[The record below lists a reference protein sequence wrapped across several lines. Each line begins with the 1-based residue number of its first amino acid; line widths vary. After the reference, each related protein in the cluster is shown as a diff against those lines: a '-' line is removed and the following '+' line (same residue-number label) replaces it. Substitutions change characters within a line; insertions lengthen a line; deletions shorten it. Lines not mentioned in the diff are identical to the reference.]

1 MSVIKDRRNGIIA
14 ALGVGIRGAKDQDRN
29 PVGNQYADVLVLLE
43 TARKSHEPGKDAL
56 VDAAM
61 AAVDGSL
68 KPVEEA
74 YKRRVAEKQVVPELG
89 RILVPNLRKNLL
101 IVVELAEQYVNQ
113 DSEIHGQAGPDV
125 AA

>member
-1 MSVIKDRRNGIIA
+1 MSETEERRKGIIN

-29 PVGNQYADVLVLLE
+29 LVGNQYGDVVILVE
-43 TARKSHEPGKDAL
+43 AARKVHKPGDAL

-61 AAVDGSL
+61 AAVAGSL
-68 KPVEEA
+68 PPAAEA
-74 YKRRVAEKQVVPELG
+74 YAVRVAKKQIVPELE
-89 RILVPNLRKNLL
+89 RILVGNYRKHLL

-113 DSEIHGQAGPDV
+113 DSQIHGQDGSDV